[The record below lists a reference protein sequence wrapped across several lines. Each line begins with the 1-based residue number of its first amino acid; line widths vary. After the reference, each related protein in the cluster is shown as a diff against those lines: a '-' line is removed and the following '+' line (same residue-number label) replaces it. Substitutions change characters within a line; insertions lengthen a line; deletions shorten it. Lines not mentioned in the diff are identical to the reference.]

1 MQAWY
6 PGQKGGTAFSD
17 LLYGEFN
24 PSGRLPLTFYA
35 DDSQVKDFKDY
46 DMEGRTY
53 RYFRGTPLYAF
64 GHGLSY
70 TTFAFSKPIVKVK
83 GDAVALTFTLKN
95 TGRVDGTE
103 TAQVYFRR
111 TADKEGPMKTL
122 CGYQQVSL
130 KAGQTR
136 TVTIT
141 LPKKQL
147 ESWDAQTN
155 TMRFVP
161 GQYQLMV
168 GSSSADNAL
177 LKINTK
183 L

>member
-1 MQAWY
+1 
-6 PGQKGGTAFSD
+6 
-17 LLYGEFN
+17 
-24 PSGRLPLTFYA
+24 
-35 DDSQVKDFKDY
+35 
-46 DMEGRTY
+46 
-53 RYFRGTPLYAF
+53 
-64 GHGLSY
+64 
-70 TTFAFSKPIVKVK
+70 
-83 GDAVALTFTLKN
+83 
-95 TGRVDGTE
+95 
-103 TAQVYFRR
+103 
-111 TADKEGPMKTL
+111 MKTL

-136 TVTIT
+136 TVIIT

-168 GSSSADNAL
+168 GSSSADSAL
-177 LKINTK
+177 LKINAK